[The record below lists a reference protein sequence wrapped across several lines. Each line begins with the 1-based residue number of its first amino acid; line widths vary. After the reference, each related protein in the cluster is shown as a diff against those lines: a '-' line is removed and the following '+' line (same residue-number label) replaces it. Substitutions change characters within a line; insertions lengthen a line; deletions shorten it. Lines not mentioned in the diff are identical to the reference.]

1 MSFDVLMVALVLAGI
16 GLSAAYVS
24 AEYRNW
30 REHGAAERRRA
41 AALRELH
48 AARLSEQREAHL
60 LPSVVQLQG
69 FGTAEAANNR
79 GNSSANPVVE
89 RRKRLRQRA
98 TPA

>member
-1 MSFDVLMVALVLAGI
+1 MSFDVLMVAVVLAGI

-24 AEYRNW
+24 AEYRSW

-41 AALRELH
+41 EAVRALH
-48 AARLSEQREAHL
+48 AARFSEQREAHL

-69 FGTAEAANNR
+69 FGADEAANR
-79 GNSSANPVVE
+79 ADSSPNPVAE
-89 RRKRLRQRA
+89 RRKRVRQRA